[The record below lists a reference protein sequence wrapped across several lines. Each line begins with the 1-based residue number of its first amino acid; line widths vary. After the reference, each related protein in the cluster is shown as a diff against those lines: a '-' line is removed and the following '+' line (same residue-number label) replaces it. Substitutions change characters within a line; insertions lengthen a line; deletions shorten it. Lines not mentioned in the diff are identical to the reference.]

1 MKKTAVFAGIA
12 AALLFYGAAVI
23 RLTENDSMAQ
33 NLEAAKTPGYTVR
46 EYNGKIAVFSGNDDI
61 PVKILNI
68 DVGNLREY
76 DKKQFETGIN
86 LDSMREVLMLEEDFS
101 G

>member
-1 MKKTAVFAGIA
+1 MRKTAVFAGIA
-12 AALLFYGAAVI
+12 AALLLYGAAVI
-23 RLTENDSMAQ
+23 RLAENDSMAQ
-33 NLEAAKTPGYTVR
+33 NSEAAKTAGYTVR

-68 DVGNLREY
+68 DAGSLREY
-76 DKKQFETGIN
+76 DKKQFETGIT